1 MLASA
6 FQLSSSTPRSHVSN
20 INAESPRPNK
30 FDSDKSSSPSSNFDR
45 VLSRRPLLKAVPTRF
60 LWNTDMENL
69 TSSLTERRLRQVIEV
84 MEQQPS
90 CSIQDLAAKVSL
102 SPTHL
107 QRLFKR
113 QTGFQLGGLLVERR
127 LQKAA
132 ELLTVSN
139 LSIKEIAHAVGYGH
153 HSSFVRAFQ
162 RRFAQAPRQYRLH
175 PSAKSMGA

>member
-1 MLASA
+1 V
-6 FQLSSSTPRSHVSN
+6 STH
-20 INAESPRPNK
+20 
-30 FDSDKSSSPSSNFDR
+30 
-45 VLSRRPLLKAVPTRF
+45 F
-60 LWNTDMENL
+60 LWNKELEHLGST
-69 TSSLTERRLRQVIEV
+69 LTERRLRQVVEVIEL
-84 MEQQPS
+84 EPS
-90 CSIQDLAAKVSL
+90 CSIQDLAVKVAL
-102 SPTHL
+102 SPAHL

-113 QTGFQLGGLLVERR
+113 QTGIQLGGLLVERR

-175 PSAKSMGA
+175 PSAKSIGA